1 MKYVKVEFQNEQG
14 QQLAGHLELPIDQEP
29 HNYVLFAHCFT
40 CNKNFFAARNIS
52 RALANNGFGVLRFD
66 FTGLGESEGDFAD
79 TNFSGN
85 VEDLL
90 SAADFLKR
98 EHKAPTMI
106 IGHSLGGA
114 AVIFAAKQLPSI
126 KAVATVA
133 APSSPRH
140 VTHLMKSD
148 LQEIKEQGRARVNLG
163 GRDFTIKEQFL
174 EDLETRHLKKVVH
187 DFDKALL
194 VLHSPQDMTVEIKNA
209 EDIYDAAMH
218 PKSFISLDGADH
230 MLSQKKDSQYA
241 GNVIAA
247 WALRYVEVPLMK
259 QLNSEHQ
266 VMANLGREGFTT
278 QMKAGNHFFLA
289 DEPVELG
296 GKDLG
301 PDPYEFLAAALA
313 ACTSMTLQMYAKRKK
328 WPLENVETHV
338 SHSREHA
345 EDCLHCEDEKARIET
360 FRREIVLQ
368 GDLDKEQQEKLLQIA
383 DKCPVHRTLESDIK
397 IITGFA
403 QEKIQEKE

>member
-1 MKYVKVEFQNEQG
+1 MKYISVEFQNEQG
-14 QQLAGHLELPIDQEP
+14 HQLAGHLELPINQEP

-66 FTGLGESEGDFAD
+66 FTGLGESEGEFAD

-90 SAADFLKR
+90 AAAEYLKR
-98 EHKAPTMI
+98 EHKAPTLI

-114 AVIFAAKQLPSI
+114 AVIFAAHRLPSI

-133 APSSPRH
+133 APSSPKH
-140 VTHLMKSD
+140 VTHLLKSD
-148 LQEIKEQGRARVNLG
+148 IKEIRENGLAHVNLG

-174 EDLETRHLKKVVH
+174 QDLDTKQLQKVVH

-209 EDIYDAAMH
+209 EEIYDAAMH
-218 PKSFISLDGADH
+218 PKSFVSLDGADH
-230 MLSQKKDSQYA
+230 LLSRKKDSQYA

-247 WALRYVEVPLMK
+247 WALRYVEVPVQE
-259 QLNSEHQ
+259 QLNSQHQ
-266 VMANLGREGFTT
+266 VVANLGREGFTT
-278 QMKAGNHFFLA
+278 QIKAGNHFLLA
-289 DEPVELG
+289 DEPVKLG
-296 GKDLG
+296 GRDLG
-301 PDPYEFLAAALA
+301 PDPYEFLAAGLA

-328 WPLENVETHV
+328 WDLDNVETHV

-345 EDCLHCEDEKARIET
+345 EDCLHCEEESAKIEV

-368 GDLDKEQQEKLLQIA
+368 GDLDKEQRQKLLQIA
-383 DKCPVHRTLESDIK
+383 DKCPVHRTLESEIK
-397 IITGFA
+397 ILSQLDSDQDLSKT
-403 QEKIQEKE
+403 